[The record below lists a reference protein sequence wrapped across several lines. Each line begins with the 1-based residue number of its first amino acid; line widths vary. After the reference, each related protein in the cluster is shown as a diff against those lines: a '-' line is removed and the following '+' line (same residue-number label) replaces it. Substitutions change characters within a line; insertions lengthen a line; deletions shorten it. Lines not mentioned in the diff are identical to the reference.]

1 MDLGGVNRSSSRP
14 TLAFSRLSHI
24 LTGNFAWAAPA
35 AAGVSETQ
43 RLDNAVAPPSNLANT
58 GHQHEGARMRKFT
71 SAHAKNHFGEL
82 IDAARA
88 EPVAITK
95 YDRTVVV
102 MVAAEEYE
110 RMKTR
115 TRESKTRKSQKKALT

>member
-1 MDLGGVNRSSSRP
+1 
-14 TLAFSRLSHI
+14 
-24 LTGNFAWAAPA
+24 
-35 AAGVSETQ
+35 
-43 RLDNAVAPPSNLANT
+43 
-58 GHQHEGARMRKFT
+58 MRKFT
-71 SAHAKNHFGEL
+71 SADAKNHFGEL

-110 RMKTR
+110 RLNALDKSNMASRAGHRR
-115 TRESKTRKSQKKALT
+115 TRATK

>member
-1 MDLGGVNRSSSRP
+1 
-14 TLAFSRLSHI
+14 
-24 LTGNFAWAAPA
+24 
-35 AAGVSETQ
+35 
-43 RLDNAVAPPSNLANT
+43 
-58 GHQHEGARMRKFT
+58 MRKFT

-102 MVAAEEYE
+102 MVAAEEFE
-110 RMKTR
+110 RMKALQTKSPR
-115 TRESKTRKSQKKALT
+115 SRRSQLILRLPRRAKTLG

>member
-1 MDLGGVNRSSSRP
+1 
-14 TLAFSRLSHI
+14 
-24 LTGNFAWAAPA
+24 
-35 AAGVSETQ
+35 
-43 RLDNAVAPPSNLANT
+43 
-58 GHQHEGARMRKFT
+58 MRKFT

-102 MVAAEEYE
+102 MVASSRVTGDA
-110 RMKTR
+110 RLR
-115 TRESKTRKSQKKALT
+115 HDGRDPPSR

>member
-1 MDLGGVNRSSSRP
+1 
-14 TLAFSRLSHI
+14 
-24 LTGNFAWAAPA
+24 
-35 AAGVSETQ
+35 
-43 RLDNAVAPPSNLANT
+43 
-58 GHQHEGARMRKFT
+58 MRKFT

-102 MVAAEEYE
+102 MVAAEEFE
-110 RMKTR
+110 RR
-115 TRESKTRKSQKKALT
+115 V

>member
-1 MDLGGVNRSSSRP
+1 
-14 TLAFSRLSHI
+14 
-24 LTGNFAWAAPA
+24 
-35 AAGVSETQ
+35 
-43 RLDNAVAPPSNLANT
+43 
-58 GHQHEGARMRKFT
+58 MRKFT

-102 MVAAEEYE
+102 ILAAEEFE
-110 RMKTR
+110 RMKAAGAPKAAQ
-115 TRESKTRKSQKKALT
+115 SAKRKAKS